1 MSTVSNNPFQLDV
14 RGALR
19 TTGLPQH
26 LTTSGAAP
34 LRLGGEMLGVA
45 EGAPVEIV
53 ADVTNLG
60 ESLLVDATLHATA
73 TGQCSRCLS
82 PLEEPL
88 ELHVSDVFGTSPDF
102 ITSDDGQE
110 DGDDADDDFEPLFV
124 EEDRVDLT
132 QLFVDE
138 AGLNL
143 PFNPT
148 CADYGRECDDATPEP
163 DGISEEQAAAPDPR
177 WAGLADKFNL
187 GDSDDH
193 DDNNDSGEN

>member
-1 MSTVSNNPFQLDV
+1 MTTVSNNPFQLDV
-14 RGALR
+14 REALR

-26 LTTSGAAP
+26 LTTSGPAP
-34 LRLGGEMLGVA
+34 QRLGGEMLGVA
-45 EGAPVEIV
+45 EGAPVEII

-60 ESLLVDATLHATA
+60 ESLLVDATLHGTA

-88 ELHVSDVFGTSPDF
+88 ELHVSDVFGLSPDF
-102 ITSDDGQE
+102 ITRDAGKTGTDDG
-110 DGDDADDDFEPLFV
+110 DGEDDFEPLFV
-124 EEDRVDLT
+124 EEDRADLT

-138 AGLNL
+138 AGLTL

-148 CADYGRECDDATPEP
+148 CADYGRECDEGTPEP

-177 WAGLADKFNL
+177 WAGLAEKF
-187 GDSDDH
+187 GTTDED
-193 DDNNDSGEN
+193 GEN

>member
-14 RGALR
+14 RAALR

-26 LTTSGAAP
+26 LTTTGAAP

-45 EGAPVEIV
+45 EGSPVEVV

-60 ESLLVDATLHATA
+60 ESLLVDATLHGSA

-82 PLEEPL
+82 PLDEPL
-88 ELHVSDVFGTSPDF
+88 ELHVSDVYGTSPDF
-102 ITSDDGQE
+102 ITSDSADDE
-110 DGDDADDDFEPLFV
+110 DGDDDFEPLFV

-138 AGLNL
+138 AGLTL

-163 DGISEEQAAAPDPR
+163 DGVSEEQAAAPDPR
-177 WAGLADKFNL
+177 WAGLADKFGL
-187 GDSDDH
+187 DDSDSN
-193 DDNNDSGEN
+193 DNGGN